1 MRLKTFSIEDEGF
14 LFVSN
19 YENLIDVLT
28 DHELAALGDAYVNFV
43 YSLAISKKSGKPKG
57 KKVNSSTLALA
68 LRKADLR
75 RFLASRTDRHR
86 QADAA
91 EALIVYGWLVGA
103 ISLEETIGIL
113 EKGET
118 EEDAFCHVLQAVL
131 KKINFNSNVTV

>member
-1 MRLKTFSIEDEGF
+1 MRLKTFSIGDKGF
-14 LFVSN
+14 LFVSK
-19 YENLIDVLT
+19 YQNLIDVLT

-43 YSLAISKKSGKPKG
+43 YSLALSKKSGKPRG
-57 KKVNSSTLALA
+57 KKVKSSTLALA

-75 RFLASRTDRHR
+75 RSLTSRTDRHR

-103 ISLEETIGIL
+103 ISLEETLGIL
-113 EKGET
+113 EKEET
-118 EEDAFCHVLQAVL
+118 EEEAFGHVLQAVL